1 VWGIVWGVKNWGE
14 KMPALNRQKATY
26 GKRTYPGVYFI
37 MGKSISGEDERI
49 YYIRYRKNGKMI
61 DEKAGRQFLDKM
73 TPAKAASMRARRMRG
88 DEPTNQERRDAEIAR
103 KKAEAG
109 KYTIDKLF
117 NEYLKGRSKN
127 KSYGVDK
134 GRYEKYLKPVFEKK
148 EPQDIAPLDVDRLRI
163 KLQKKL
169 SPQTVKHILNLFT
182 WIVNF
187 GVKKNLSK
195 GLSFHVQKPT
205 VDNIKTED
213 LSPEQL
219 KNLLNAIDEAENI
232 QIANIMKL
240 VLFTGMRRGEIFKLK
255 WPHIDF
261 ERGFIN
267 IVGPK
272 GGIDQRIPLNS
283 SARELL
289 QSHPKTKSEFVFPG
303 RGGKQRVTCQHGV
316 NKIKKKAELP
326 KDFRPLHG
334 LRHFFASNLASSGKV
349 DMYTLQKLL
358 THKSPI
364 MTQRYSHLRDEALK
378 QASEL
383 AGSITIEPVS
393 SNDAKT
399 NLHK

>member
-1 VWGIVWGVKNWGE
+1 MASSEPKN
-14 KMPALNRQKATY
+14 KRNRTK
-26 GKRTYPGVYFI
+26 YPGVYFI
-37 MGKSISGEDERI
+37 NGTSIDGKDEKI
-49 YYIRYRKNGKMI
+49 YYIRYRKNEKMI
-61 DEKAGRQFLDKM
+61 DEKFGRQFQDKA
-73 TPAKAASMRARRMRG
+73 TPAKANKARARRISG

-109 KYTIDKLF
+109 KYTIDRLF
-117 NEYLKGRSKN
+117 NEYIKGRPKN
-127 KSYGVDK
+127 KSYATDK
-134 GRYEKYLKPVFEKK
+134 GRYEKYLKPVFENK

-182 WIVNF
+182 WIINF

-205 VDNIKTED
+205 VDNIRTED

-219 KNLLNAIDEAENI
+219 KNLLTAIDEAENI

-255 WPHIDF
+255 WSHIDF
-261 ERGFIN
+261 ERGFIK
-267 IVGPK
+267 ILGPK

-289 QSHPKTKSEFVFPG
+289 ESHPKTKSEFVFPG
-303 RGGKQRVTCQHGV
+303 RGGKKRVTCQHGV
-316 NKIKKKAELP
+316 NEIKKKAGLP

-393 SNDAKT
+393 DNDGKKETA
-399 NLHK
+399 

>member
-1 VWGIVWGVKNWGE
+1 
-14 KMPALNRQKATY
+14 MPALNRQKATY

-49 YYIRYRKNGKMI
+49 YYVRYRKNGKMI

-117 NEYLKGRSKN
+117 NEYLKGRSIN
-127 KSYGVDK
+127 KSYAVDK

-148 EPQDIAPLDVDRLRI
+148 EPQNIAPLDVDRLRI

-169 SPQTVKHILNLFT
+169 SAQTVKHILNLFT

-232 QIANIMKL
+232 QIANIMRL

-255 WPHIDF
+255 WSHIDF

-303 RGGKQRVTCQHGV
+303 RGGKQRATCQHGV
-316 NKIKKKAELP
+316 NKIKKKAGLP

-393 SNDAKT
+393 DNDAKKET
-399 NLHK
+399 A

>member
-1 VWGIVWGVKNWGE
+1 
-14 KMPALNRQKATY
+14 MPALKRQKATY

-127 KSYGVDK
+127 KSYAVDK
-134 GRYEKYLKPVFEKK
+134 GRYEKYLKPVFENK

-255 WPHIDF
+255 WSHIDF
-261 ERGFIN
+261 ERGFIKLL
-267 IVGPK
+267 GTK

-393 SNDAKT
+393 GNDAKKET
-399 NLHK
+399 A

>member
-1 VWGIVWGVKNWGE
+1 
-14 KMPALNRQKATY
+14 MPALNRQKATY

-255 WPHIDF
+255 WSHIDF
-261 ERGFIN
+261 ERGFIK

-289 QSHPKTKSEFVFPG
+289 ESHPKTKSEFVFPG
-303 RGGKQRVTCQHGV
+303 RGGKKRVTCQHGV
-316 NKIKKKAELP
+316 NEIKKKAGLP

-383 AGSITIEPVS
+383 AGSITTEPVS
-393 SNDAKT
+393 DNDAKKET
-399 NLHK
+399 V